1 MIIKYIKPS
10 HNNTLLLYQ
19 TILKETL
26 KKEWKTKTTI
36 KTNYITIVSNKS
48 IFSKKNRTYETLNTS
63 KNITSKNI

>member
-1 MIIKYIKPS
+1 MIIKYIKWA
-10 HNNTLLLYQ
+10 HNNTSLLYQ

-48 IFSKKNRTYETLNTS
+48 IFSKKSKTYETLNTS
-63 KNITSKNI
+63 ENITSQNI